1 MSKRKLTSYL
11 GSMYPVSKEFK
22 SHLEDDSTLRRQF
35 LKKNASLLIPRM
47 KVDESHYLFKGSCK
61 AFFLNED
68 NEEQIF
74 MVFTENSIILLPEE
88 FFAGEKNNTTHI
100 VMLED
105 SELYTITKTQVDH
118 IFEQF
123 PEATPLTNAI
133 RSNIKAF
140 RETHLQIL
148 MRKEGLRYGMF
159 CDKFSEFQYK
169 LSDQDICAFLA
180 ISRSTLAV
188 GKNSSRI
195 RDRSRRN

>member
-1 MSKRKLTSYL
+1 MPKRKLTSYL
-11 GSMYPVSKEFK
+11 GSMYPVGKELK
-22 SHLEDDSTLRRQF
+22 SHLEDDSTLRKQL
-35 LKKNASLLIPRM
+35 LKKKASLLIPRM

-74 MVFTENSIILLPEE
+74 MVFTENSIVLLPEE
-88 FFAGEKNNTTHI
+88 FFAEEKNNKTHI

-118 IFEQF
+118 IFVQY

-148 MRKEGLRYGMF
+148 MRREGLRYGMF
-159 CDKFSEFQYK
+159 CDRFPEFQYK
-169 LSDQDICAFLA
+169 LSEQDICSFLA

-188 GKNSSRI
+188 GKNSRRI
-195 RDRSRRN
+195 RNRSRRN